1 MLQDR
6 QTSDSLAAPDDKASR
21 VNLLNWD
28 GKGAPQGL
36 FPPKDEGSSDSN
48 GGGADQR

>member
-6 QTSDSLAAPDDKASR
+6 QTADTLAAPAGKASR

-28 GKGAPQGL
+28 GKGSPSGL
-36 FPPKDEGSSDSN
+36 FPARPHDEPRDEEQ
-48 GGGADQR
+48 AA

>member
-6 QTSDSLAAPDDKASR
+6 QTSDSLSGPQDKGSR

-28 GKGAPQGL
+28 GKGSPTGL
-36 FPPKDEGSSDSN
+36 FPPQGRKGDD
-48 GGGADQR
+48 A

>member
-6 QTSDSLAAPDDKASR
+6 QTADSLAGPADKASR

-28 GKGAPQGL
+28 GKGSPSGL
-36 FPPKDEGSSDSN
+36 FPTRP
-48 GGGADQR
+48 DQEEAP